1 MVANPTNLP
10 AVTAAGFAALNR
22 GDPGAARAIFDQAVS
37 AGAADAA
44 VWFGLSRAQRALG
57 AAAEEGAALD
67 QALALDANFLPA
79 LLGKGDWFARRGDRR
94 AADSYYSVGSKLA
107 AGMPSLSPEWR
118 AEVRRVE
125 VLSAGFAREYEAHLL
140 AALDP
145 AGLGGP
151 GTERFGHAIDLLL
164 GKRQIYLQQPK
175 YFYFPELPQVQFF
188 ERRLFPWADA
198 LEGMVDDIRSEA
210 REVLD
215 AGTGFVPY
223 LQRDPDRPAFDPRGL
238 LDNPNWGAFFL
249 IKDGATVAENA
260 VRCPRTFA
268 AVKDLPLCRIDGRTP
283 SVLFSLLRPGARIPP
298 HHGFMNARL
307 IVHLPVIVPVQCTLR
322 VGSETRAWREGELM
336 FFDDSI
342 EHEAWNLS
350 QEPRIV
356 LILDVWRPELTATER
371 SLIATMFAAIDR
383 FDGERRKWT
392 D

>member
-1 MVANPTNLP
+1 MAANPTNLP

-22 GDPGAARAIFDQAVS
+22 GDLNAARALFDQSVS
-37 AGAADAA
+37 AGVADAS
-44 VWFGLSRAQRALG
+44 VWFGLSRAHRALG
-57 AAAEEGAALD
+57 EAAEEGAALD
-67 QALALDANFLPA
+67 KALGLDPQFLPA

-94 AADSYYSVGSKLA
+94 AADSYYCAGIKLA
-107 AGMPSLSPEWR
+107 AGLRSLSPEWR

-125 VLSAGFAREYEAHLL
+125 ELSQSFAREYEAHLL
-140 AALDP
+140 AALN
-145 AGLGGP
+145 ASGLGGP

-175 YFYFPELPQVQFF
+175 YFYFPELPQIQFF
-188 ERRLFPWADA
+188 ERRLFPWASA
-198 LEGMVDDIRSEA
+198 LECMVDDIRSEA
-210 REVLD
+210 REVLE

-223 LQRDPDRPAFDPRGL
+223 LQRDRDRPAFDPRGL
-238 LDNPNWGAFFL
+238 LDNPDWGAFFL

-260 VRCPRTFA
+260 ARCPRTFA

-283 SVLFSLLRPGARIPP
+283 SVLFSLLRPDARIAP

-307 IVHLPVIVPVQCTLR
+307 IVHLPLIVPAQCALR
-322 VGSETRAWREGELM
+322 VGNETRAWREGELVV
-336 FFDDSI
+336 FDDSI

-356 LILDVWRPELTATER
+356 LLLDVWRPELTARER
-371 SLIATMFAAIDR
+371 DLVAAMLAAIDR
-383 FDGERRKWT
+383 FDGQRRKWT